1 MRLNWIV
8 CGILLTTTCATL
20 MADGPKEDL
29 ERTMKAMNKPYK
41 VLLKQIKDKS
51 KNADSLKQLADMEAA
66 TLRAKGA
73 TPDHMENVPKD
84 KRDKAL
90 ADYRA
95 MMATCLSEE
104 LEVEQALLDDDN
116 DTAAKKLDELTDTM
130 KSGHKEFRKEEHEHE
145 HD

>member
-8 CGILLTTTCATL
+8 CGILLVNIPAIL

-41 VLLKQIKDKS
+41 VLIKQIKDKS
-51 KNADSLKQLADMEAA
+51 KNADSLKQLADLEAA
-66 TLRAKGA
+66 TLRAKGE
-73 TPDHMENVPKD
+73 TPDHMENVSKE

-95 MMATCLSEE
+95 MMATCLSEQ

-116 DTAAKKLDELTDTM
+116 ETAAKKLDELTETM
-130 KSGHKEFRKEEHEHE
+130 KSGHKEFRHEEHG